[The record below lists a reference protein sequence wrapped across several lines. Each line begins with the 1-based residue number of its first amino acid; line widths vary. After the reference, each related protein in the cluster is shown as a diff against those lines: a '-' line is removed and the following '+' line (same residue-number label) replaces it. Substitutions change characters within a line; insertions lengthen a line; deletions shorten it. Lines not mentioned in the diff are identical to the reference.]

1 MEIGDQRSEV
11 GDQRSEVGDQRSEIG
26 DAQSALRPPSAD
38 LCPPTSDL
46 RPPISDLR
54 SCRLCPRACG
64 ADRLAGQTG
73 YCRAGVLPRVFR
85 YGPHFGEEPPVSGAR
100 GSGTVFFSH
109 CTLRC
114 LYCQN
119 HPWSQANQGD
129 DFTIGALGEI
139 FRSLAAKGCHNWNL
153 VSPTP
158 WLPQIREAVTPL
170 IRAGISLPFVYN
182 TSGFEAPEVL
192 EAFSD
197 LADIALID
205 LRYASPESAAEGS
218 DARQYVEASR
228 RAFLWFW
235 NRLGPLE
242 TDSDDIAKRGVICR
256 LLALPGRVSEAVA
269 NLEWLAANVG
279 TGVHISV
286 MSQYTPVHRAT
297 RAEGWD
303 RKVREEEYALLT
315 DAAADLGFENGW
327 IQEFEGDAP
336 ADLLGQT
343 MPAGEGAVGTEHP
356 APAITSV
363 E

>member
-1 MEIGDQRSEV
+1 MNLSPLQ
-11 GDQRSEVGDQRSEIG
+11 
-26 DAQSALRPPSAD
+26 
-38 LCPPTSDL
+38 
-46 RPPISDLR
+46 

-64 ADRLAGQTG
+64 VDRLAGQTG
-73 YCRAGVLPRVFR
+73 YCKAGLLPRVFR
-85 YGPHFGEEPPVSGAR
+85 YGPHFGEEPPVSGTR

-119 HPWSQANQGD
+119 HPWSQAGQGD
-129 DFTIGALGEI
+129 DLSIDALRDI
-139 FRSLAAKGCHNWNL
+139 FRGVAEKGCHNWNL

-182 TSGFEAPEVL
+182 TSGFEAPETL
-192 EAFSD
+192 EAFSG

-205 LRYASPESAAEGS
+205 LRYATAESASEGS
-218 DARQYVEASR
+218 DARFYVDAAR

-242 TDSDDIAKRGVICR
+242 TDADGIAKRGVICR
-256 LLALPGRVSEAVA
+256 LLALPGRVSEAIA
-269 NLEWLAANVG
+269 NLEWLAKHAGNE
-279 TGVHISV
+279 VHISV

-297 RAEGWD
+297 QLAGWD
-303 RKVREEEYALLT
+303 RKVCEEEYALLT
-315 DAAADLGFENGW
+315 EAAGDLGFEHGW

-336 ADLLGQT
+336 AGLLGQA
-343 MPAGEGAVGTEHP
+343 MPAGEGAVGSDQPVLATS
-356 APAITSV
+356 SV

>member
-1 MEIGDQRSEV
+1 MNLSPLQ
-11 GDQRSEVGDQRSEIG
+11 
-26 DAQSALRPPSAD
+26 
-38 LCPPTSDL
+38 
-46 RPPISDLR
+46 

-64 ADRLAGQTG
+64 VDRLAGQTG
-73 YCRAGVLPRVFR
+73 YCKAGLLPRVFR
-85 YGPHFGEEPPVSGAR
+85 YGPHFGEEPPVSGTR

-119 HPWSQANQGD
+119 HPWSQAGQGD
-129 DFTIGALGEI
+129 DLSIDALRDI
-139 FRSLAAKGCHNWNL
+139 FRGVAEKGCHNWNL

-182 TSGFEAPEVL
+182 TSGFEAPETL
-192 EAFSD
+192 EAFSG

-205 LRYASPESAAEGS
+205 LRYATAESASEGS
-218 DARQYVEASR
+218 DARFYVDAAR

-242 TDSDDIAKRGVICR
+242 TDADGIAKRGVICR
-256 LLALPGRVSEAVA
+256 LLALPGRVSEAIA
-269 NLEWLAANVG
+269 NLEWLAKHAGNE
-279 TGVHISV
+279 VHISV

-297 RAEGWD
+297 QLAGWD
-303 RKVREEEYALLT
+303 RKVCEEEYALLT
-315 DAAADLGFENGW
+315 EAAGDLGFENGW

-336 ADLLGQT
+336 AGLLGQA
-343 MPAGEGAVGTEHP
+343 MPAGEGAVGSDQPVLATS
-356 APAITSV
+356 SV

>member
-1 MEIGDQRSEV
+1 MNPEPKTLNPLS
-11 GDQRSEVGDQRSEIG
+11 
-26 DAQSALRPPSAD
+26 
-38 LCPPTSDL
+38 
-46 RPPISDLR
+46 
-54 SCRLCPRACG
+54 SCCLCPRACG
-64 ADRLAGQTG
+64 VDRLAGQTG
-73 YCRAGVLPRVFR
+73 YCKAGLLPRVFR
-85 YGPHFGEEPPVSGAR
+85 YGPHFGEEPPISGTR

-119 HPWSQANQGD
+119 HPWSQTGQGD
-129 DFTIGALGEI
+129 DLTVDALRDLL
-139 FRSLAAKGCHNWNL
+139 RSVAQKGCHNWNL

-158 WLPQIREAVTPL
+158 WLPQIREAVAPL

-182 TSGFEAPEVL
+182 TSGFEIPETL
-192 EAFSD
+192 EAFGE

-205 LRYASPESAAEGS
+205 LRYASPGTAAEGS

-235 NRLGPLE
+235 NRLGSLE
-242 TDSDDIAKRGVICR
+242 TDADGIARRGVICR

-269 NLEWLAANVG
+269 NLEWLAKHVG
-279 TGVHISV
+279 NGVHISV
-286 MSQYTPVHRAT
+286 MSQYTPVHRAART
-297 RAEGWD
+297 DGWN
-303 RKVREEEYALLT
+303 RKVCEEEYALLT
-315 DAAADLGFENGW
+315 EAAGDLGFENGW

-343 MPAGEGAVGTEHP
+343 MPAGEGAVGTVDTG
-356 APAITSV
+356 PAISSV